1 MCKYDFEFHFRLKNP
16 KSITQ
21 GRWNPKDYLSVYYLI
36 YKILFWNYFMASY
49 ILHTYDWTMK
59 GLYGY
64 YGLYFTNWM
73 TTLNLISYT
82 FNTSLVITRFIQER
96 FSGHDSPTQ
105 RHFFEENHISIMLSW
120 ALSTTSNSMSLIVAI
135 VYWTFLHEY
144 NPNFSSLDTFV
155 NYDYHLF
162 IAMISILDVIVSG
175 RPWRFAHVYLIVV
188 LAFLNVFL
196 QLIYI
201 LGFDGKNYDYDEP
214 DKELDYIYAVFD
226 WKSTPGKGIG
236 YFVAMLVCGLF
247 IHGLCCILAY
257 TRDKL
262 WRQCYSIDK
271 DVTPPRVRTPHPS
284 IIPLKIFR

>member
-1 MCKYDFEFHFRLKNP
+1 MCKYEFPFHFRLQNP
-16 KSITQ
+16 KLITQ
-21 GRWNPKDYLSVYYLI
+21 GRWNPIDHLSVYYLV
-36 YKILFWNYFMASY
+36 YKILFWSYFMASY

-96 FSGHDSPTQ
+96 FSGHDSLTQ

-135 VYWTFLHEY
+135 VYWTFLHEF